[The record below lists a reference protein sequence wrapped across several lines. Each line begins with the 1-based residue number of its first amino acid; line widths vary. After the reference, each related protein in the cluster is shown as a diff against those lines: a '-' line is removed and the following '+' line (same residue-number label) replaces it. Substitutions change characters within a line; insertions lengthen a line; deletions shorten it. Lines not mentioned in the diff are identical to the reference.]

1 MNRYSSLGFAFFFF
15 VIGYVGINNSTILYS
30 NFINI
35 TGLMLS
41 IETFIKDI
49 YYNSISL
56 VFYKIPLANA
66 QEQQTE
72 KKDDINNNNNNKK
85 EKTDKYVI
93 LVFDRGYKTTFTKAK
108 PILDKYNFK
117 VTLFVA
123 CEWYSKSKRFELGPI
138 ETITK

>member
-1 MNRYSSLGFAFFFF
+1 MMNRYSSFGFTFFFF

-30 NFINI
+30 NFINTI
-35 TGLMLS
+35 GLMLS

-49 YYNSISL
+49 YYRNNYYIYDRNFISL
-56 VFYKIPLANA
+56 DFKIPLANA

-117 VTLFVA
+117 ITLFV
-123 CEWYSKSKRFELGPI
+123 
-138 ETITK
+138 